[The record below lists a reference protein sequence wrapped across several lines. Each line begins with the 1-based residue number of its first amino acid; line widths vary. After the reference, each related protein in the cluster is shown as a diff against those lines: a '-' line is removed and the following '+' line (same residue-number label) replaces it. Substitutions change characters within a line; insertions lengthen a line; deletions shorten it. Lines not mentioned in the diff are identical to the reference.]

1 MLILGSD
8 AQAWPKYKD
17 NLIVIERYHF
27 FASSCKQFDHRFQ
40 SLSQLKSDE
49 SEPEG
54 ILASVL
60 KVLKQ
65 THSLY
70 FEVCSLSI
78 LENFSFS
85 LAGFFLTITV
95 FSGWWRR
102 HSWQRRQVI
111 TEASA

>member
-1 MLILGSD
+1 MLILGFD
-8 AQAWPKYKD
+8 AQAWLKHKD

-49 SEPEG
+49 SEPDG

-70 FEVCSLSI
+70 FEVCSLYI
-78 LENFSFS
+78 EDFSFS
-85 LAGFFLTITV
+85 LAGFLIITV